1 MSLALAPMPSVEE
14 EPMARIVR
22 ALPCETLAESGA
34 SAAFERT
41 IGVSRQEK
49 LAACAG
55 APTENVAAM
64 AGKAKARNRIAARIG
79 MSLPATPLPLRF
91 AS

>member
-1 MSLALAPMPSVEE
+1 
-14 EPMARIVR
+14 MARM
-22 ALPCETLAESGA
+22 ASGWPCETLAESGA

-55 APTENVAAM
+55 APTETVTAM

-79 MSLPATPLPLRF
+79 VALPATPLPLRF
-91 AS
+91 PS